1 MDTTTGWMRVLAHG
15 VLAMIVVVVLA
26 GSWPAVASTGMAWA
40 SPGLA
45 GWLDAVLV
53 FVPLLWA
60 PLPAVLVWWAVERAD
75 RGSGGSNL
83 KSGGAPAR

>member
-15 VLAMIVVVVLA
+15 VLAMSVVVVLA

-40 SPGLA
+40 SPGVA

-60 PLPAVLVWWAVERAD
+60 PLPALLVWWAVQHVD
-75 RGSGGSNL
+75 RGPEGSN
-83 KSGGAPAR
+83 AQA